1 MSELVV
7 LLAAVGVGLALAV
20 GGWLRASKREGKL
33 EEESDAGRARLAG
46 TRRVLAIMS
55 MAVPRGSALIG
66 RWRDRMLHRD
76 ADDGD
81 PPVS

>member
-55 MAVPRGSALIG
+55 MAVPRGRGLSS
-66 RWRDRMLHRD
+66 RWRARMLHRD
-76 ADDGD
+76 TDDDGS
-81 PPVS
+81 PMP

>member
-7 LLAAVGVGLALAV
+7 LLAAAGVGLLLAV

-33 EEESDAGRARLAG
+33 EEEADAGRAQLAG

-55 MAVPRGSALIG
+55 RPIARGRGLAA
-66 RWRDRMLHRD
+66 RWRARMLHRD
-76 ADDGD
+76 ADDDGS
-81 PPVS
+81 PMP